1 MRFEILTCTLV
12 ICLLGLIFIFGCR
25 SKEKP
30 QESKNVLPIL
40 RNIYDDDPF
49 QELVIN
55 TPVCD
60 GVAVF
65 AAEVSRTAEKMLHV
79 EYILRKHIE
88 DQNTTEQ
95 DIIAACFDNLAKQ
108 LKGNVLERDNAKMI
122 SLGEEPDTFAASAIA
137 LPNFYEKCKQW
148 LGGSEFIAAAP
159 NPHSLLICSS
169 DSKFREEILNTV
181 KNTGNDF
188 IVDFTPRVFLI
199 SENGISIET
208 QGQ

>member
-1 MRFEILTCTLV
+1 MRLEILTGALV
-12 ICLLGLIFIFGCR
+12 ICLLGLIFIYGCR

-40 RNIYDDDPF
+40 RNIYNDDPF
-49 QELVIN
+49 LELVMN
-55 TPVCD
+55 APVCD

-65 AAEVSRTAEKMLHV
+65 AAEVSIIAEKTLHV
-79 EYILRKHIE
+79 EYVLKKHIE
-88 DQNTTEQ
+88 GQNTTEQ
-95 DIIAACFDNLAKQ
+95 DIIAACFDNLARQ

-122 SLGEEPDTFAASAIA
+122 SLGEAPDTFAASAIA

-159 NPHSLLICSS
+159 NPHSLLICTS
-169 DSKFREEILNTV
+169 DSKFREEISNTA

-188 IVDFTPRVFLI
+188 IVDFTPKVFLI
-199 SENGISIET
+199 SENGISIEA
-208 QGQ
+208 QGN